1 MQVVIHA
8 GAHMTDE
15 DRLINTLLANRD
27 LLAGI
32 GTDVPD
38 PKTYRKLLRDVLNE
52 VTESGI
58 TSETRDDVLGA
69 INHDAGNDRL
79 VLSNQAFFGT
89 PKMAVGQGMFYPAAE
104 MRIEAFRQ
112 IFANDGLE
120 LFLALRDPATH
131 LPALFA
137 KTPHDTMADFLNG
150 VDPAQF
156 RWSETIARFRRDF
169 PDMPITI
176 WCNEDTPLVWAQVLR
191 EMAGLDPHSSFKG
204 EFALLEEIMTSA
216 GMKRFETYLASHP
229 GMTETQKRR
238 VISAFLDKFV
248 KDEEIEEELDLPGW
262 TEELVEALSEAYDED
277 VYEIERIQGVNFIA
291 P

>member
-27 LLAGI
+27 PLAEI
-32 GTDVPD
+32 GTDVPA
-38 PKTYRKLLRDVLNE
+38 PSSYRKLLRDILNAVAE
-52 VTESGI
+52 NGI
-58 TSETRDDVLGA
+58 TEETRANVLSA
-69 INHDAGNDRL
+69 IDHDAGSDRL

-104 MRIEAFRQ
+104 TRIEAFRQ
-112 IFANDGLE
+112 IFAHDELE
-120 LFLALRDPATH
+120 LFLALRDPATL

-137 KTPHDTMADFLNG
+137 KTPHETMADFLNG
-150 VDPAQF
+150 VDPIQF
-156 RWSETIARFRRDF
+156 RWSETVARFRHTF

-191 EMAGLDPHSSFKG
+191 EMAGLDPHAAFEG
-204 EFALLEEIMTSA
+204 EFALLQEIMTSA

-262 TEELVEALSEAYDED
+262 TEDLVESLSEAYDED

>member
-15 DRLINTLLANRD
+15 DRLVNTLMANRNA
-27 LLAGI
+27 LAAI

-38 PKTYRKLLRDVLNE
+38 PKTYRKLLRDILNA

-58 TSETRDDVLGA
+58 SPETREDVLRA
-69 INHDAGNDRL
+69 VNHEDGTDRL

-89 PKMAVGQGMFYPAAE
+89 PRMAVGQGMFYPAAE
-104 MRIEAFRQ
+104 MRLEAFRQ
-112 IFANDGLE
+112 IFVDDRLE

-131 LPALFA
+131 LPALFD
-137 KTPHDTMADFLNG
+137 KSPHDTMADFLNG
-150 VDPAQF
+150 VDPSAF
-156 RWSETIARFRRDF
+156 RWSETIARFRRNF
-169 PDMPITI
+169 PDMPITV
-176 WCNEDTPLVWAQVLR
+176 WCNEDSPMIWAQVVR
-191 EMAGLDPHSSFKG
+191 ELGGMQPHAQFEG
-204 EFALLEEIMTSA
+204 EFALLREIMTTT

-262 TEELVEALSEAYDED
+262 TEELVDSLSDAYDED
-277 VYEIERIQGVNFIA
+277 IYEIERIQGVNLIT

>member
-15 DRLINTLLANRD
+15 DRLIDTLMANREM
-27 LLAGI
+27 LAGI
-32 GTDVPD
+32 GTDMPD
-38 PKTYRKLLRDVLNE
+38 PKSYRKLLRDILNTVSDNGITAETRNE
-52 VTESGI
+52 VLT
-58 TSETRDDVLGA
+58 A
-69 INHDAGNDRL
+69 IDHDAGNDRL
-79 VLSNQAFFGT
+79 VLSNHAFFGT

-112 IFANDGLE
+112 IFANDQLE

-150 VDPAQF
+150 VDPAAF
-156 RWSETIARFRRDF
+156 RWSETIARFRRAF
-169 PDMPITI
+169 PEMPITV
-176 WCNEDTPLVWAQVLR
+176 WCNEDIPLIWSQVVR
-191 EMAGLDPHSSFKG
+191 EMAGLDPHAEFEG
-204 EFALLEEIMTSA
+204 EFALLQEIMTSA
-216 GMKRFETYLASHP
+216 GMKRFEAYLASHP
-229 GMTETQKRR
+229 GMTEIQKRR

-262 TEELVEALSEAYDED
+262 TEELVDTLSEAYDED
-277 VYEIERIQGVNFIA
+277 AYEIERIQGVNFIA